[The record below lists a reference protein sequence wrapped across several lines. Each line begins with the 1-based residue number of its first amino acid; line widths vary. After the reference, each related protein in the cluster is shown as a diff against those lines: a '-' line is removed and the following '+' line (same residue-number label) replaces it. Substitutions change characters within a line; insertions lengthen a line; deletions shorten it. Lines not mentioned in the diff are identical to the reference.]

1 MNKKVLKRFCLFCI
15 LAIGLSLLLLACTP
29 LNNGEKEKYKI
40 ILIAKTIDSDNGFWT
55 SLISGAELGA
65 EEFGADIEVYGSEA
79 EGDIK
84 GQIKTIE
91 KSIERNPDILLVTPG
106 SYSETTE
113 SLKKVVDSGIPLV
126 FIDSI
131 IDEDIAE
138 ATVATDNYLAGKELG
153 EYAKTLLDEE
163 SQIGVIAHVKGASTA
178 IEREEGIKSGL
189 GDYKE
194 NIVDIQYCNSDYD
207 KAYAL
212 TKIMLEE
219 FPELEMIIGT
229 NEYSAVGA
237 ARAVKDA
244 GLAKTVKMVGFDNS
258 IEEIQLL
265 EQEVFQGIVIQ
276 KPFNMGY
283 LGVELAINILN
294 GKDVNKNLDS
304 GCKLITMDNLYEEEN
319 QKLLYPF
326 NEKQ

>member
-1 MNKKVLKRFCLFCI
+1 MNNNTLKKLYLFCF
-15 LAIGLSLLLLACTP
+15 LAFGISLLLLACTP
-29 LNNGEKEKYKI
+29 INNGEKDKYKI

-65 EEFGADIEVYGSEA
+65 EEFGAEIEVYGGKTE
-79 EGDIK
+79 EDIE

-91 KSIERNPDILLVTPG
+91 KSIEKKPDILLVTPG

-126 FIDSI
+126 LIDSV
-131 IDEDIAE
+131 IDEDIAK
-138 ATVATDNYLAGKELG
+138 ATVSTDNYLAGKELG
-153 EYAKTLLDEE
+153 EYARTLLGEGA
-163 SQIGVIAHVKGASTA
+163 QIGIIGHVKGTSTA
-178 IEREEGIKSGL
+178 IEREEGIKDGL
-189 GDYKE
+189 GEYKDK
-194 NIVDIQYCNSDYD
+194 IVDIQYCGSDFH

-212 TKIMLEE
+212 TKNMLEE
-219 FPELEMIIGT
+219 FPELDMIIGT

-244 GLAKTVKMVGFDNS
+244 GLAKKVKMVGFDNS
-258 IEEIQLL
+258 VEEIQLL
-265 EQEVFQGIVIQ
+265 EQGVFQGIVIQ

-294 GKDVNKNLDS
+294 GKDVNSNLDS
-304 GCKLITMDNLYEEEN
+304 GCKLITKDNLYEEEN